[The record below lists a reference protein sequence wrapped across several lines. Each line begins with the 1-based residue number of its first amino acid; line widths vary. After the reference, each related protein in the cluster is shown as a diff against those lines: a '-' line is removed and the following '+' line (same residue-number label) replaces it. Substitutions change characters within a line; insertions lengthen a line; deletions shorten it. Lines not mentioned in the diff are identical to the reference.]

1 MLIAYARTSTVD
13 QAASIEAQQTAL
25 TAAGGEKIFV
35 EQTSAIGARPQLEA
49 ALDWLREGDVLVVT
63 KLDRL
68 ARSVRDLLRII
79 DRVSAKGAS
88 LRILDFGGGIVDTAS
103 ATSRLTLNVLGAVGE
118 FERDM
123 MLERQRIGIAKA
135 KAEGKYQGRVPTARQ
150 KSGEV
155 IAMRKNGQ
163 KPETIAAALDV
174 SRASVFRIL
183 KEAGLTAQAPHRR

>member
-25 TAAGGEKIFV
+25 TAAGCEKIFV

-163 KPETIAAALDV
+163 KPETIAAALNV

-183 KEAGLTAQAPHRR
+183 KEAGLTAQAPHGR

>member
-13 QAASIEAQQTAL
+13 QAASIEAQQVAL
-25 TAAGGEKIFV
+25 TAAGCEKIFV

-150 KSGEV
+150 KSRRRHCHAQGW
-155 IAMRKNGQ
+155 A
-163 KPETIAAALDV
+163 ET
-174 SRASVFRIL
+174 
-183 KEAGLTAQAPHRR
+183 